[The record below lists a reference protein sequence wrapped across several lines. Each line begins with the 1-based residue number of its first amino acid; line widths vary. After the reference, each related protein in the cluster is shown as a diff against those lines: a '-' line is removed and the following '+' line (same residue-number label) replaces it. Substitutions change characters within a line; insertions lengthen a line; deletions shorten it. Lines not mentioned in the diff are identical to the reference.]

1 MKRLLLLIP
10 ILALLL
16 LLMGCGDID
25 SIINNRVNYMIEGW
39 TGTYTIKVCSNTT
52 GLNFTGEYS
61 VYFCE
66 WNSDTEK
73 IDYSKD
79 SYSVEG
85 QVPEEYTFEADS
97 TTVIFQK
104 RTGGDETLRVEIWR
118 DEVSSV
124 GWRETTDPWGAVWI
138 IGGLYGEG

>member
-1 MKRLLLLIP
+1 MKRLLLIIS
-10 ILALLL
+10 ILALVLL
-16 LLMGCGDID
+16 PMGCVDVEGILQGVADN
-25 SIINNRVNYMIEGW
+25 IIQQA

-85 QVPEEYTFEADS
+85 QVPKEYSFEGMTAGGL
-97 TTVIFQK
+97 FQK
-104 RTGGDETLRVEIWR
+104 QTGNETLLKVEIWK
-118 DEVSSV
+118 DEVLIDSAN
-124 GWRETTDPWGAVWI
+124 TTDPWGAVMVAA
-138 IGGLYGEG
+138 GP